1 MVGALMEKHMGLMKN
16 VLIENKFN
24 RKLAAASLGNE
35 SMICRYCGS
44 RDVKY
49 FKSMGFGKIA
59 GKIFHYKLI
68 CNSCGKR
75 YHVKRTKQIYDIV
88 KFQNWEK
95 SKSFVNNERGLL

>member
-1 MVGALMEKHMGLMKN
+1 MKQL
-16 VLIENKFN
+16 LIENKFN

-35 SMICRYCGS
+35 SMVCRYCGS
-44 RDVKY
+44 SDVKY
-49 FKSMGFGKIA
+49 SKSMGFGEIA
-59 GKIFHYKLI
+59 GKVFHYKLI

-95 SKSFVNNERGLL
+95 SKSFIKASQNKLL